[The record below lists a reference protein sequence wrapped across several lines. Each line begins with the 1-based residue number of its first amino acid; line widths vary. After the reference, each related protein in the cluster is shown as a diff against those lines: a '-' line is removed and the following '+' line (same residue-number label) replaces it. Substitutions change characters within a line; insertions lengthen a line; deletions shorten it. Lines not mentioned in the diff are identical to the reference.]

1 MEMGRRADLVIPI
14 FQASERV
21 KHLKVI
27 GGGLS
32 RLLRRLNRIV
42 YSCEIVHGAQ
52 IPPSCIFVHG
62 GLGVV
67 IGSGVVL
74 GERCIIHQNV
84 TIGADLG
91 QTNGLCPHIGNDV
104 ILCAGCCVIGNV
116 MVGDGAIIGA
126 NAVVTRDVSP
136 GATVVGANRI
146 L

>member
-1 MEMGRRADLVIPI
+1 MEIGRRADLVIPI

-67 IGSGVVL
+67 IGG
-74 GERCIIHQNV
+74 IIHQNV
-84 TIGADLG
+84 TIGTDLG
-91 QTNGLCPHIGNDV
+91 QTNELYPHIGNDV
-104 ILCAGCCVIGNV
+104 ILCAGCCVIGDV
-116 MVGDGAIIGA
+116 MVGDELLSA
-126 NAVVTRDVSP
+126 P
-136 GATVVGANRI
+136 MP

>member
-1 MEMGRRADLVIPI
+1 MHNSNLVLPI
-14 FQASERV
+14 FYAPERV
-21 KHLKVI
+21 RCLKLV

-62 GLGVV
+62 GLGGV

-84 TIGADLG
+84 TIGTDLG
-91 QTNGLCPHIGNDV
+91 QTNGLYPHIGNDV

>member
-1 MEMGRRADLVIPI
+1 MQTMHNSNLVLPI
-14 FQASERV
+14 FYASERV
-21 KHLKVI
+21 RCLKLV

-84 TIGADLG
+84 TIGTDLG
-91 QTNGLCPHIGNDV
+91 QTNGLYPHIGNDV

>member
-1 MEMGRRADLVIPI
+1 MQTMHNSNLVLPI
-14 FQASERV
+14 FYAPERV
-21 KHLKVI
+21 RCLKLV

-84 TIGADLG
+84 TIGTDLG
-91 QTNGLCPHIGNDV
+91 QTNGLYPHIGNDV